1 MVSKELA
8 SVEAISVK
16 VSIKDIASLIGSVC
30 ESSYGVVGLTDVKDV
45 RNTFATILNKENYV
59 EGIFL
64 RKVRSKYV
72 VDVHVVIVSGV
83 KISEVVNELSKRI
96 SYNLEQ
102 QYGKIFSKINIFVE
116 ELRVI

>member
-30 ESSYGVVGLTDVKDV
+30 ESSYGVIGLTDVKDV

-59 EGIFL
+59 EGIFF
-64 RKVRSKYV
+64 
-72 VDVHVVIVSGV
+72 
-83 KISEVVNELSKRI
+83 
-96 SYNLEQ
+96 SYSV
-102 QYGKIFSKINIFVE
+102 FFSSKIPIWLSFMNSNCSFQLVHYE
-116 ELRVI
+116 EHILMYFIII